1 MRPRLIISVAFLVII
16 VAVLFLSLRRPSSV
30 SEEITWGFTF
40 SPRFAEY
47 LEIPWREAYIASL
60 DELEPRLLRIPI
72 YWNDVEK
79 EEGMREFDDYDF
91 MINEANARQIPTTI
105 AIGRRVPRWPE
116 CHVPEWAK
124 TLSEEKQVEKIMP
137 IIEAIVTRYRDVPSV
152 SRWQVENEPFLAFFG
167 ECPPPN
173 AKALDR
179 EIALVR
185 SLDASR
191 PILTT
196 DSGELSL
203 WLFAAKRGDVFGT
216 TMYRTVWSKF
226 LSPYVG
232 YITYPLP
239 PKFFWLKANLVHLF
253 FGDEKKIINIELQAE
268 PWTPWGPWG
277 PGFVKIMSLDEQDE
291 TMSPAHFYENIE
303 YARDVGFSEVYL
315 WGVEWWYL
323 MKEKYDRPFFWE
335 AAKEV
340 IKTSPVISTDM
351 I

>member
-1 MRPRLIISVAFLVII
+1 MRPRLIILIVFLAII
-16 VAVLFLSLRRPSSV
+16 VSILFLSLRRPPSV
-30 SEEITWGFTF
+30 NGDITWGFTF

-47 LEIPWREAYIASL
+47 LELPWREVYIASI
-60 DELEPRLLRIPI
+60 DELEPRILRVPI
-72 YWNDVEK
+72 YWSDLEK
-79 EEGMREFDDYDF
+79 EEGKLDFNDYDF
-91 MINEANARQIPTTI
+91 MIDEANARSIPTTVVV
-105 AIGRRVPRWPE
+105 GRRVPRWPE

-124 TLSEEKQVEKIMP
+124 ALPEDEQVEKIMTT
-137 IIEAIVTRYRDVPSV
+137 IKAVIERYRDVPSIN
-152 SRWQVENEPFLAFFG
+152 RWQVENEPFLPFFG

-173 AKALDR
+173 AEALDK

-185 SLDASR
+185 SLDPSR
-191 PILTT
+191 PILVT

-203 WLFAAKRGDVFGT
+203 WLFAAKRGDIFGT
-216 TMYRTVWSKF
+216 TMYRNVWSK
-226 LSPYVG
+226 LISPYVG

-253 FGDEKKIINIELQAE
+253 FGADKKIINAELQAE

-277 PGFVKIMSLDEQDE
+277 PGFVKIMSVPEQDE

-335 AAKEV
+335 AARGV
-340 IKTSPVISTDM
+340 IETSPVIHKE
-351 I
+351 

>member
-1 MRPRLIISVAFLVII
+1 MRPRLIILIVFLAI
-16 VAVLFLSLRRPSSV
+16 VASILFLSLRRPPSASGD
-30 SEEITWGFTF
+30 IIWGFTF

-47 LEIPWREAYIASL
+47 LELPWREVYLSSL
-60 DELEPRLLRIPI
+60 DELKPRILRVPI
-72 YWNDVEK
+72 YWSDLEK
-79 EEGMREFDDYDF
+79 EEGKFDFNDYDF
-91 MINEANARQIPTTI
+91 MLDEADARGIPTTVVV
-105 AIGRRVPRWPE
+105 GRRVPRWPE

-124 TLSEEKQVEKIMP
+124 ALPEDEQAEKIMP
-137 IIEAIVTRYRDVPSV
+137 AIEAVVTRYRDIPSID
-152 SRWQVENEPFLAFFG
+152 RWQVENEPFLPFFG

-173 AKALDR
+173 AEALDK
-179 EIALVR
+179 EISLVR
-185 SLDASR
+185 SLDQSR
-191 PILTT
+191 PILVT

-216 TMYRTVWSKF
+216 TMYRNVWSKF
-226 LSPYVG
+226 VSPYLG

-253 FGDEKKIINIELQAE
+253 FGDDKKIINAELQAE

-277 PGFVKIMSLDEQDE
+277 PGFAKIMSVEEQDE
-291 TMSPAHFYENIE
+291 TMSLRHFYENIE

-323 MKEKYDRPFFWE
+323 MKKEYDRPFFWE

-340 IKTSPVISTDM
+340 IETSPKTNLQ
-351 I
+351 

>member
-1 MRPRLIISVAFLVII
+1 MRPRLIISVTFLVII
-16 VAVLFLSLRRPSSV
+16 VTVIFLSLRRPPSV
-30 SEEITWGFTF
+30 SDEITWGFTF
-40 SPRFAEY
+40 SPRFAGY
-47 LEIPWREAYIASL
+47 LELPWRETYIASL
-60 DELEPRLLRIPI
+60 DELEPHLLRIPI
-72 YWNDVEK
+72 YWNDLEK
-79 EEGMREFDDYDF
+79 EEGVREFDDYDF
-91 MINEANARQIPTTI
+91 MINEANTRHIPTTI
-105 AIGRRVPRWPE
+105 AVGRRVPRWPE

-124 TLSEEKQVEKIMP
+124 TLPEEEQIEKIMTT
-137 IIEAIVTRYRDVPSV
+137 IEAVVTRYRDVPSI

-185 SLDASR
+185 SLDSSR

-203 WLFAAKRGDVFGT
+203 WLFAAKRGDIFGT
-216 TMYRTVWSKF
+216 TMYRNVWSKL
-226 LSPYVG
+226 LSPYFG

-277 PGFVKIMSLDEQDE
+277 PGFVKIMSIPEQDE
-291 TMSPAHFYENIE
+291 TMSPAHFYENIQ

-340 IKTSPVISTDM
+340 IKTSPNTEVD
-351 I
+351 